1 MPFRVPLAKRSPG
14 QFASALVTGQRQIL
28 ELMASGA
35 ALDASLTALVT
46 FLESLSPD
54 LICSILLL
62 DADGVHLRHGAAPSL
77 PPEYI
82 EAING
87 SPIGPAAGS
96 CGTAAFRAESV
107 EVADIATDP
116 LWIEYRHLAL
126 PHGLKACWSTPIR
139 DGPRRGRGTFALYR
153 RRIGAPGRRHRMLI
167 DVATPLAAVAIGRSR
182 VETALRESE
191 ARFEAFMGASPA
203 ISWITDS
210 QGRHVY
216 MNPAWEREFGLPRA
230 EYVGRTAFDMVPEAK
245 AREIRHTDA
254 QVLMSGRPLEIFE
267 DETVIGGRTVYWHCV
282 KFPFQ
287 GSNGEWYLGG
297 VAINRTRRTQA
308 ERALK
313 ASEERYRATLDNTL
327 EGCQLLAFDWRY
339 LYLNDAASRHNR
351 RPNAE
356 LLGRTMPEAWPG
368 IEASP
373 VFQMMKRCMD
383 ERVALH
389 DEVEF
394 HFPDGGTGWFD
405 VRCQPVPEGIFVLS
419 IDISERHAAETQ
431 LLELNATLEQKVA
444 ARTAELEAALDRAES
459 ADRLKSAFLATMSHE
474 LRTPLNSI
482 IGFTGIVLQELA
494 GPLTP
499 EQSKQLGMVRGSARH
514 LLDLIND
521 VLDLSKIEAGQLH
534 VRTEPFD
541 LSRTIARAVESV
553 RPFAATRGLDLR
565 VSAPDDAIGM
575 ISDERRIEQ
584 ILLNVL
590 NNALKFTDQ
599 GHVALAVDPGPET
612 VTLRVTDTGIGIK
625 PEDLRGLFQPF
636 QQVETGLDRQH
647 DGTGLGLAICR
658 RLAGLLGGEI
668 SATSEWGRG
677 SVFTITLPRARP
689 ESV

>member
-28 ELMASGA
+28 ELLASGA
-35 ALDASLTALVT
+35 ALDVSLTALVT

-54 LICSILLL
+54 LVCSILLL
-62 DADGVHLRHGAAPSL
+62 DPDGVHLRHGAAPSL
-77 PPEYI
+77 PRTFI
-82 EAING
+82 EAVDG
-87 SPIGPAAGS
+87 SPIGPSAGS
-96 CGTAAFRAESV
+96 CGTAAFRGEMV

-116 LWIEYRHLAL
+116 LWTGYRHLAL
-126 PHGLKACWSTPIR
+126 PHGLKACWSTPIL
-139 DGPRRGRGTFALYR
+139 DGQRRVLGTFALYR
-153 RRIGAPGRRHRMLI
+153 KRVGGPSRRHRMLI

-203 ISWITDS
+203 IAWITDS

-230 EYVGRTAFDMVPEAK
+230 DYVGRTAFDMVPDAK
-245 AREIRHTDA
+245 AREIRHTDT

-287 GSNGEWYLGG
+287 GANGEWYLGG
-297 VAINRTRRTQA
+297 VAINRTRRTMA
-308 ERALK
+308 ERAL
-313 ASEERYRATLDNTL
+313 RD
-327 EGCQLLAFDWRY
+327 
-339 LYLNDAASRHNR
+339 
-351 RPNAE
+351 
-356 LLGRTMPEAWPG
+356 
-368 IEASP
+368 
-373 VFQMMKRCMD
+373 
-383 ERVALH
+383 
-389 DEVEF
+389 
-394 HFPDGGTGWFD
+394 
-405 VRCQPVPEGIFVLS
+405 
-419 IDISERHAAETQ
+419 
-431 LLELNATLEQKVA
+431 LNATLEQKVA
-444 ARTAELEAALDRAES
+444 DRTAELEAALTRAES

-541 LSRTIARAVESV
+541 LSRTIARAVDSV
-553 RPFAATRGLDLR
+553 RPFAGARGLDLR
-565 VSAPDDAIGM
+565 VSAPEGPMDM
-575 ISDERRIEQ
+575 VSDERRVEQ

-599 GHVALAVDPGPET
+599 GHVTLSVEVGADA
-612 VTLRVTDTGIGIK
+612 VTLQVTDTGIGIR
-625 PEDLRGLFQPF
+625 PDDLRGLFQPF
-636 QQVETGLDRQH
+636 QQVQTGLDRQH

-658 RLAGLLGGEI
+658 RLAGLLGGGI

-677 SVFTITLPRARP
+677 SVFTITLPRTRLEPA
-689 ESV
+689 